1 MRRFGLVAGM
11 IAAIS
16 LARISALVAADDG
29 FPFGT
34 EMTLDA
40 PPMRGSKRI
49 PNLEIGD
56 KGEIVL
62 QLWCKSGKGQF
73 SVAGASVI
81 FVPADMS
88 DGGCTPERAEADD
101 ALLAVLLNAGEWKR
115 QGNTMSFMGPQA
127 RPLRFRIN
135 TN

>member
-1 MRRFGLVAGM
+1 MRRVSLAAGM

-16 LARISALVAADDG
+16 LAQMSAVVAAEG
-29 FPFGT
+29 FPFSA

-56 KGEIVL
+56 SGEIVL
-62 QLWCKSGKGQF
+62 QLWCKSGKGRF
-73 SVAGASVI
+73 SVAGNSVI
-81 FVPADMS
+81 FLPGDLS
-88 DGGCTPERAEADD
+88 DNGCTPERAEADD
-101 ALLAVLLNAGEWKR
+101 ALLAALLAAGEWKR
-115 QGNTMSFMGPQA
+115 QGNTVSFIGQQTK
-127 RPLRFRIN
+127 PLRFRIN

>member
-1 MRRFGLVAGM
+1 MVRFSVAMGM
-11 IAAIS
+11 IAALVLAQIS
-16 LARISALVAADDG
+16 PAAADDG
-29 FPFGT
+29 FPFGA

-62 QLWCKSGKGQF
+62 QLWCKSGKAQF
-73 SVAGASVI
+73 SVAGPSVI
-81 FVPADMS
+81 FLPADLS
-88 DGGCTPERAEADD
+88 DSGCTPERAEADD
-101 ALLAVLLNAGEWKR
+101 ALMAVLLNVSEWKR
-115 QGNTMSFMGPQA
+115 RGSLVSFAGPQGK
-127 RPLRFRIN
+127 PLRFRIN